1 MKKSKLNFLIDGIMF
16 LLMGLST
23 GIGLLIK
30 YVLLSGEDSWIK
42 YGQNVDI
49 SFWGLDRHEWG
60 RIHLIVAIILIV
72 FVFLHLIFHW
82 KMIICLC
89 KSLILGK
96 TVRIIL
102 VLAFVVITIILVV
115 FPFLIQ
121 TEVDD
126 LNPGKEHFH
135 VYSKTKSEEISSF
148 VENDKKIEN
157 PVVATVEEKHKA
169 EHHNI
174 DLSIEVKGF
183 MTIQEVSDKYKISCN
198 KIKEELNIPKSTL
211 NSSKLGH
218 LRKQYNFKMSDLE
231 LVIAKFK
238 KLMCYEKIYKNW
250 NYYL

>member
-1 MKKSKLNFLIDGIMF
+1 MKKSILNFLIDAIMF
-16 LLMGLST
+16 LLMGLLT
-23 GIGLLIK
+23 GIGFLIK
-30 YVLLSGEDSWIK
+30 YVLLSGEDRWIK
-42 YGQNVDI
+42 YGKNVDI

-72 FVFLHLIFHW
+72 FLFLHIILHW
-82 KMIICLC
+82 KMIVCLC
-89 KSLILGK
+89 KSLISGK
-96 TVRIIL
+96 TIRVITVFAFMVVTVIL
-102 VLAFVVITIILVV
+102 VI

-121 TEVDD
+121 TEVDY
-126 LNPGKEHFH
+126 LAPGKERFH
-135 VYSKTKSEEISSF
+135 VYSEPDSEKIPSL

-174 DLSIEVKGF
+174 DPSIEVKGF
-183 MTIQEVSDKYKISCN
+183 MTIQEVSDKYKISCDV
-198 KIKEELNIPKSTL
+198 IKKNLNIPISTS

-238 KLMCYEKIYKNW
+238 N
-250 NYYL
+250 